1 MEDRMQSG
9 MVVAVAYGAALL
21 TGLCVVLAPVLIL
34 DRIDPEPSGTAVIVV
49 VVLAAFLSVVLGRA
63 AYRGTID
70 FGRRDLR
77 SQD

>member
-1 MEDRMQSG
+1 

-21 TGLCVVLAPVLIL
+21 TGLCVVLTPVLIL

-49 VVLAAFLSVVLGRA
+49 VVLAGFLSVVLGRA
-63 AYRGTID
+63 TYRGTID
-70 FGRRDLR
+70 FGRRDSR